1 MISGNADLHVK
12 QCKKDK
18 FCDVKKNELKSME
31 SVTKN
36 NSEFEKTFDLNCKQE
51 SCNYLIAV
59 IGHENRGTHFELM
72 VQENKFHYLM
82 LPGHSISL
90 TMNPE

>member
-1 MISGNADLHVK
+1 MTTEEVNNA
-12 QCKKDK
+12 
-18 FCDVKKNELKSME
+18 EP
-31 SVTKN
+31 VTKH
-36 NSEFEKTFDLNCKQE
+36 NSEFEKTFDTDCKTD

-59 IGHENRGTHFELM
+59 LGHENRGTHFELM

-90 TMNPE
+90 TMIPE

>member
-1 MISGNADLHVK
+1 M
-12 QCKKDK
+12 KKD
-18 FCDVKKNELKSME
+18 DLKTME

-36 NSEFEKTFDLNCKQE
+36 NSEFEKTFDIDCKTD

-59 IGHENRGTHFELM
+59 LGHENRGTHFELM

-90 TMNPE
+90 TMIPD